1 MTNTAPLTARR
12 QLGAGGPLV
21 APLALGT
28 MTFGAETPEADA
40 HAQLDLFVDAGGNH
54 IDTADVYGPDG
65 ASESII
71 GRWLAA
77 RGRTDD
83 LIIATKGRFGPPLGS
98 TGASRRS
105 LELSLNASLARLGLD
120 AVDLYYVHGWDPH
133 TPLIET
139 LDALSTIVRSGRARH
154 IGWSNCTGWQ
164 LARIVTLCEAH
175 GFVRPVAFQPQY
187 NLLDRGIEWEV
198 MPFALDADLGLAPWS
213 PLGGGWLTGK
223 YTREDRPTGATR
235 LGEDPE
241 RGVEAYDARN
251 NEKTW
256 RVLDVVDDI
265 ASARGVPWG
274 HVALTWVAG
283 RPGVATV
290 LLGAR
295 TTGQLVEN
303 LAATSFELSAD
314 ERRRLDNVSAP
325 GLPPYPYG
333 MIEQFC
339 EVSDWARLATRPSS
353 PGGVS

>member
-1 MTNTAPLTARR
+1 MNHVAPLTARR

-28 MTFGAETPEADA
+28 MTFGAETAEPDA
-40 HAQLDLFVDAGGNH
+40 HAQLDMFVEAGGNH
-54 IDTADVYGPDG
+54 IDTADVYGPNG
-65 ASESII
+65 ASETII

-77 RGRTDD
+77 RGRADD
-83 LIIATKGRFGPPLGS
+83 LIIATKGRFGPPPGS
-98 TGASRRS
+98 PGASRRS
-105 LELSLNASLARLGLD
+105 LEMSIDASLARLGTD
-120 AVDLYYVHGWDPH
+120 TVDLYYVHGWDPH

-139 LDALSTIVRSGRARH
+139 LDTLSTIVRSGRARH
-154 IGWSNCTGWQ
+154 LGWSNCTGWQ

-198 MPFALDADLGLAPWS
+198 MPYALEADLGLAPWS

-223 YTREDRPTGATR
+223 YTRDDRPSGATR
-235 LGEDPE
+235 LGEDPG

-251 NEKTW
+251 TERTW
-256 RVLDVVDDI
+256 RVLDAVGDI
-265 ASARGVPWG
+265 ASGHSVPWS
-274 HVALTWVAG
+274 HVALAWVAG

-295 TTGQLVEN
+295 TAVQLAEN
-303 LAATSFELSAD
+303 LAATGFDLSPA
-314 ERRRLDNVSAP
+314 ERQRLDDVSAP

-333 MIEQFC
+333 MIEEFC
-339 EVSDWARLATRPSS
+339 DVPYWARLGTRPTS
-353 PGGVS
+353 PGGAA